1 MAFGQS
7 RTSNYVRVQAT
18 GIIAKNPARMDHSNN
33 KNNTNT
39 DILALTEEMLAQR
52 NVESILFEGKKM
64 VESTNLKKLE
74 LFAGEVIKEEERRKT
89 SILPTVALKQTSGS
103 PARTSSAT
111 TLSSLSSSC
120 WLISLWFIKTEF
132 VCNSQPLAVVIKE
145 IRHPSLSCKSAF
157 ELCILMIE
165 WCGSGV

>member
-1 MAFGQS
+1 MQYSRTYLALYEFKFIFMSRYANQSSLVNLQVDQAVSMAFGQS
-7 RTSNYVRVQAT
+7 RTSNYVRVQAI
-18 GIIAKNPARMDHSNN
+18 GIVAKSPARMDHANNN
-33 KNNTNT
+33 KNSTNR

-64 VESTNLKKLE
+64 VETTNLKKLE
-74 LFAGEVIKEEERRKT
+74 SFAGEVIKEEDRRKT

-120 WLISLWFIKTEF
+120 
-132 VCNSQPLAVVIKE
+132 
-145 IRHPSLSCKSAF
+145 
-157 ELCILMIE
+157 
-165 WCGSGV
+165 

>member
-7 RTSNYVRVQAT
+7 RTSNYVRVQAN
-18 GIIAKNPARMDHSNN
+18 GIIGTCPARLDHSNN
-33 KNNTNT
+33 NNNTN
-39 DILALTEEMLAQR
+39 ILALAEEMLAQK

-120 WLISLWFIKTEF
+120 
-132 VCNSQPLAVVIKE
+132 
-145 IRHPSLSCKSAF
+145 
-157 ELCILMIE
+157 
-165 WCGSGV
+165 

>member
-7 RTSNYVRVQAT
+7 RTSNYVRVQAN
-18 GIIAKNPARMDHSNN
+18 GIIGKCPARLDHSNN
-33 KNNTNT
+33 NNNNT
-39 DILALTEEMLAQR
+39 DILALAEEMLAQK

-120 WLISLWFIKTEF
+120 
-132 VCNSQPLAVVIKE
+132 
-145 IRHPSLSCKSAF
+145 
-157 ELCILMIE
+157 
-165 WCGSGV
+165 